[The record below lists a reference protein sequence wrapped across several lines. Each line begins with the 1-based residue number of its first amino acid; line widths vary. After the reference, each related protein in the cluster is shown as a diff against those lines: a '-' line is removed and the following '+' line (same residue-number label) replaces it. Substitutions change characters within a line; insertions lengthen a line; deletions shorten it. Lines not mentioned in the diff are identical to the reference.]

1 MNELPATPDFDVWPI
16 RELPVAATPIE
27 YGVRVVW
34 DDRIETRFHALWL
47 RENAPDATHPVTREQ
62 ALMLHDIPDDL
73 SVVDAAIEARGVLRI
88 RWSTGEESR
97 FHPGW
102 LRAHAVEAGADPLAL
117 PPRTLWGSGLA
128 GCLPRFDGARI
139 LAGDRDELAGW
150 CEAIHVYGLGLLENL
165 PATPDVIEIVPALI
179 GPIRPTNFG
188 AVFDVRSKVDANSNA
203 YTSMALPL
211 HTDLAT
217 REYKPGLQFLHCLK
231 NEADGGENLL
241 ADGFMVAETLRREAP
256 GLFETASTVP
266 LHYANRARDTD
277 YRFASPMIR
286 CDAHGAI
293 AEVRVSPWLRAPLV
307 APLETVDRTYRAL
320 RYFLAISERPVM
332 HLTLKLK
339 PGDMLGFDNR
349 RTLHGRLG
357 YDPATGERWLR
368 GCYVE
373 REELYSCLRIVARER
388 RAQAGDNAG

>member
-34 DDRIETRFHALWL
+34 DDGIETRFHALWL

-73 SVVDAAIEARGVLRI
+73 SVVDAGIEARGVLRI

-102 LRAHAVEAGADPLAL
+102 LRAHAVEASADPLAL

-165 PATPDVIEIVPALI
+165 PATPDVTEIVPALI

-307 APLETVDRTYRAL
+307 ASLETVDRTYRAL

-332 HLTLKLK
+332 HVTLKLK

-373 REELYSCLRIVARER
+373 REELYSRLRIVARER

>member
-1 MNELPATPDFDVWPI
+1 
-16 RELPVAATPIE
+16 
-27 YGVRVVW
+27 
-34 DDRIETRFHALWL
+34 
-47 RENAPDATHPVTREQ
+47 
-62 ALMLHDIPDDL
+62 
-73 SVVDAAIEARGVLRI
+73 
-88 RWSTGEESR
+88 
-97 FHPGW
+97 
-102 LRAHAVEAGADPLAL
+102 
-117 PPRTLWGSGLA
+117 
-128 GCLPRFDGARI
+128 
-139 LAGDRDELAGW
+139 
-150 CEAIHVYGLGLLENL
+150 
-165 PATPDVIEIVPALI
+165 
-179 GPIRPTNFG
+179 
-188 AVFDVRSKVDANSNA
+188 
-203 YTSMALPL
+203 

-349 RTLHGRLG
+349 RTLHGR
-357 YDPATGERWLR
+357 
-368 GCYVE
+368 
-373 REELYSCLRIVARER
+373 
-388 RAQAGDNAG
+388 